1 MKIFIPEGEYIP
13 NSEAA
18 KMIGVSSGTVSL
30 YVRLGKLNSIQL
42 ISGRKTFNLFATSEI
57 ERFLNESKKQSIK

>member
-42 ISGRKTFNLFATSEI
+42 ISGRKTINLFAVSEI
-57 ERFLNESKKQSIK
+57 ERFLNESKNNQ